1 MKTSNLAAT
10 GRGCL
15 DIISL
20 SADETG
26 DLGRDQILKDFSCSI
41 IDLAFYS
48 ESNGESRKDFGLKTP
63 FPDNYYYLTCKEF
76 YSRAEVGWE
85 HLLKIIRGNF
95 LVSWLPEEVTNS

>member
-10 GRGCL
+10 GTGCL

-26 DLGRDQILKDFSCSI
+26 DLGRDQILKDFTYSI
-41 IDLAFYS
+41 IDLAFYP
-48 ESNGESRKDFGLKTP
+48 ESNGESCKDFSLKTP

-76 YSRAEVGWE
+76 YSREKVGWQ
-85 HLLKIIRGNF
+85 HLLKIIGGNF
-95 LVSWLPEEVTNS
+95 LVSWLPEAVTNS